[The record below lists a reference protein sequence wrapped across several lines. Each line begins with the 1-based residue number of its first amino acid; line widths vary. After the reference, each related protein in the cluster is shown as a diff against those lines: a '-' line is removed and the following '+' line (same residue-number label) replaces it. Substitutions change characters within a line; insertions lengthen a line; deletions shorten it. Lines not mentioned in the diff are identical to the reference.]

1 MMLKKSFV
9 TILILSTAVIGIGST
24 RVSAVTS
31 YPDALNGEAPVDVEI
46 TPPSNPIIP
55 PVDPTNP
62 DPDPDPD
69 PNTKEGL
76 LMLRY
81 VSSLNFGASEFDGSN
96 SQILFASDDINSN
109 SGGSFPNMVT
119 VQDIRG
125 TRDGWVLT
133 VKESAPLFAGAEIT
147 MAQQIHT
154 PTADALG
161 VTIPN
166 GITIGSNAVEF
177 ARADNQ
183 DDGKAGVISI
193 GMGQTEL
200 HIPAATGVGTYSST
214 LNWEL
219 VAGPTA
225 P

>member
-1 MMLKKSFV
+1 MIRKSIATV
-9 TILILSTAVIGIGST
+9 LVMSTAVMAIGSIN
-24 RVSAVTS
+24 VSAVST
-31 YPDALNGEAPVDVEI
+31 YPDALTGEAPVDVEI
-46 TPPSNPIIP
+46 TAPQTPIIP
-55 PVDPTNP
+55 PVDP
-62 DPDPDPD
+62 DSPDPDPD
-69 PNTKEGL
+69 PNTQEGL

-81 VSSLNFGASEFDGSN
+81 VSSLDFGSIEFDGSTA
-96 SQILFASDDINSN
+96 QELIASEDQNSN

-147 MAQQIHT
+147 MAQSIHDD
-154 PTADALG
+154 TATALG

-166 GITIGSNAVEF
+166 GVTIGTDAVEF

-183 DDGKAGVISI
+183 ADGMAGVISI
-193 GMGQTEL
+193 GMGEVALQ
-200 HIPAATGVGTYSST
+200 IPAATGVAEYSST

-219 VAGPTA
+219 VAA
-225 P
+225 PSAP